1 MDEKK
6 TAVLYSSEKPSE
18 KDLKRLSDFLLDKY
32 KENIS
37 IGWKQSPEVTGGFRL
52 VVGGDVYDWNK
63 QGRLRQLQDA
73 LLALRDERSDII
85 PLIKDTLTNWTP
97 TVMINEIGKV
107 TSVGDGIA
115 IVSGLEDTTYGEI
128 LLFSGGVRG
137 MALDLRRNE
146 TACILFDAEEEVC
159 EGSTVKRSGRVAG
172 VPVGEGFLGRVVD
185 PLGVPIDGLS
195 EIIADDYRPVESE
208 APAVIDRQP
217 VNVPLETGILAI
229 DSMFPIGRGQ
239 RELVIGDRQT
249 GKSTII
255 TDTILNQKGKDVI
268 CIYVSIG
275 QKTSSVA
282 RLVDTLKKQG
292 AMDYTIIVNAS
303 ASDSAPLQYIAP
315 YAGCAMG
322 EYFMEKGRDVLIVY
336 DDLTKHA
343 IAYRSISLLLERAP
357 GREAYPG
364 DVFYLHSRLL
374 ERAARL
380 SDEKGGGSLT
390 ALPVIETQEEDVS
403 AYIPTNVISITDGQI
418 FLSGGL
424 FRLGQRPAINVG
436 LSVSRVGGDAQTK
449 AMKKAAGTLRLDLA
463 QYREM
468 ETFSQFSGDM
478 DESTKKQIRYG
489 EGLMKILKQKQR
501 SPRSLAQQVFML
513 VIATMDKFEHIDPS
527 DIDEKIDDLVKDTMS
542 LCVDIVRK
550 IENEGVIT
558 DDDKKRI
565 VEAAINAYG

>member
-1 MDEKK
+1 MNEKM
-6 TAVLYSSEKPSE
+6 TAVLYSSEKPAE
-18 KDLKRLSDFLLDKY
+18 KDLKRLADFLLKKY
-32 KENIS
+32 NEPVS
-37 IGWKQSPEVTGGFRL
+37 IGWKQSNEVTGGFRL

-73 LLALRDERSDII
+73 LLALSHERSDII

-97 TVMINEIGKV
+97 TVMVNEIGKV

-159 EGSTVKRSGRVAG
+159 EGSTVKRTGRVAG

-185 PLGVPIDGLS
+185 PLGVPIDGLD

-239 RELVIGDRQT
+239 RELIIGDRQT

-255 TDTILNQKGKDVI
+255 LDTILNQKGKDVI
-268 CIYVSIG
+268 CIYVAIG
-275 QKTSSVA
+275 QKTSTVA
-282 RLVDTLKKQG
+282 RMVDTLTKHG
-292 AMDYTIIVNAS
+292 AMEYTIVVNAS
-303 ASDSAPLQYIAP
+303 AAESAPLQYIAP

-403 AYIPTNVISITDGQI
+403 SYIPTNVISITDGQI

-478 DESTKKQIRYG
+478 DEATKKSIRYG
-489 EGLMKILKQKQR
+489 EGLMKLLKQKPA
-501 SPRSLAQQVFML
+501 SPRTLTEQVFML
-513 VIATMDKFEHIDPS
+513 VIATVDRFEHIDPETIDVKIYDIVDAAMKSCS
-527 DIDEKIDDLVKDTMS
+527 DIVM
-542 LCVDIVRK
+542 R
-550 IENEGVIT
+550 IENGGTIT
-558 DDDKKRI
+558 DEDKNRI
-565 VEAAINAYG
+565 TEAALNAYG